1 MPIPIKSDEEIK
13 LMKEAADILIQT
25 HQLVAEHIRV
35 GVTTKEIDRVADK
48 FIRSKNAVASFKGY
62 NGYPASV
69 CISINEEVVHGIP
82 CSRKIKDGDIV
93 SIDIGVYYKGY
104 HSDAARTYPVG
115 DVSPDVL
122 QLIEVTKQS
131 FFEGLKYAKA
141 GNHLGQISRAIQ
153 DYCEGYGYGMVRAL
167 VGHGI
172 GKNLHEEPEVPNF
185 RTIGRG
191 VKLQKG
197 MALAIE
203 PMVNMG
209 TWDVRVLDDDWTFV
223 TKDGL
228 PSAHYENT
236 IVITDGEPLIL
247 TLPPSEK
254 EVIKGE

>member
-13 LMKEAADILIQT
+13 LMQESADILIAA
-25 HQLVAEHIRV
+25 HELVAQHIKP
-35 GVTTKEIDRVADK
+35 GVTTKQLDTIAEK
-48 FIRSKNAVASFKGY
+48 FILSKHGIPSFKGY
-62 NGYPASV
+62 GGFPASA

-82 CSRKIKDGDIV
+82 GARKIQEGDIV
-93 SIDIGVYYKGY
+93 SVDLGVYYKGY

-141 GNHLGQISRAIQ
+141 GNHLGQISKAIQ
-153 DYCEGYGYGMVRAL
+153 DYAESFGYGVVRDL

-172 GKNLHEEPEVPNF
+172 GKELHEQPQVPNYKEP
-185 RTIGRG
+185 GRG
-191 VKLQKG
+191 IKLQKG

-203 PMVNMG
+203 PMINMG
-209 TWDVRVLDDDWTFV
+209 TWQVKCLSDDWTFV
-223 TKDGL
+223 TRDGL

-236 IVITDGEPLIL
+236 IVITDDEPLIL
-247 TLPPSEK
+247 TLRAET
-254 EVIKGE
+254 VGGEA